1 MGAFTRRFPSVVD
14 GVVTECFVYSPTEFE
29 KGKRVRRLKLNR
41 SLWDTGASS
50 SLISTKAVDALGL
63 VPVGKSEISGVNS
76 GVEYKRTFLIHVG
89 LPSGDVVTNVLASEF
104 DGEDY
109 DLIVGMDIIQNGDL
123 AVTNFKETTTFSFRI
138 PSVIEIDFETGL
150 IVE

>member
-14 GVVTECFVYSPTEFE
+14 SVVTECYVYSSVDFE
-29 KGKRVRRLKLNR
+29 RGHKVRRLKLSR

-50 SLISTKAVDALGL
+50 SLISKAAVDALGL
-63 VPVGKSEISGVNS
+63 IPVGKSEISGVND
-76 GVEYKRTFLIHVG
+76 GVEFKSTYLIHVG
-89 LPSGDVVTNVLASEF
+89 LPSGDIVTNVFASEF

-123 AVTNFKETTTFSFRI
+123 AVTNWNDVTTFSFRI
-138 PSVIEIDFETGL
+138 PSKKVIDFESD
-150 IVE
+150 